1 MRRAGSRP
9 PQDRDDDLKR
19 EIQAHLELE
28 AEERLA
34 DGMSPNEA
42 RSAARRVFGNVLRT
56 REDARAVWIAP
67 WIDHTLQDLRY
78 AARGLRRAPAIP
90 VAIILTTALAVGVN
104 LAMVGLIDRALL
116 SPPAHIID
124 PHRVFSIAFETTGP
138 SGEKGLVATASFLSF
153 EAIRSAVPD
162 VTPAAWTT
170 SETSLTAGDQRLAVK
185 AMAVTHDYFAMLGVP
200 AHKGRTLIADDDTSL
215 GAAVAVLSH
224 SLWQRAFGGDE
235 QVLGRRLRLGGLE
248 LDVVGVM
255 PPGFSGHSTER
266 TDLWM
271 PMGTAMRDQPAW
283 QTAATLAFATIGV
296 RLGADQ
302 SVSSAATRLS
312 AATSARV
319 VLMPIIGADVA
330 PAPHEIAMWLAGVSL
345 VVLLA
350 GLANGATLSL
360 VRNARRRREAS
371 LRASLGAT
379 RARLAT
385 QVLIESAIVASIA
398 TGVAM
403 LVGYWLDELVR
414 RLLFPFLIESTGMT
428 RRVLISAASG
438 GACTLLVTAT
448 AGVLQLPAHI
458 GSADLR
464 GTRHNWRRWA
474 LRRELLIAQ
483 TTLAVVL
490 LTAAGML
497 GQEYYRVLASDQ
509 YARIDD
515 VVVAEFARGP
525 GLMSATEQDAMLT
538 SAVEQVRGL
547 PGVAAATVFFV
558 LPYYNVMAPPID
570 VPGRGEPRVG
580 GELPFLIESTPDL
593 LDILRV
599 EIVRGRRFTAAD
611 GASAPPV
618 AIVSEAMART
628 VWPGVSALGQCIRIG
643 LDPDWD
649 PRTAS
654 GPPRPPATAP
664 CREIVGIARDWQ
676 PPSDSPG
683 GARRIAHY
691 YVPFSQGLQRPPR
704 MALPRVSG
712 LVLRQEPGI
721 DLSGDLIRRAV
732 AGGKDDLPLLDVRP
746 FAALQRPRLVHWLM
760 GTKLLL
766 LFGALALATAAVGI
780 HAAFAHVVVQR
791 RHELAVRLAVGASRG
806 DVLLMVLREAAAL
819 AARGIV
825 AGVIVAVLA
834 GWSARSLIV
843 GLESPG
849 SMVIALTGSLVLFV
863 AMLATWIPALTAS
876 RAEPGVLLRS
886 E

>member
-1 MRRAGSRP
+1 MRGS
-9 PQDRDDDLKR
+9 RDDDLKR

-28 AEERLA
+28 AEERVA
-34 DGMSPNEA
+34 DGMSPAEA
-42 RSAARRVFGNVLRT
+42 RNAAHRAFGNVLRI
-56 REDARAVWIAP
+56 REDARAVWVAP
-67 WIDHTLQDLRY
+67 WLDHTVQDFRY
-78 AARGLRRAPAIP
+78 AVRGLRRTPAIP

-124 PHRVFSIAFETTGP
+124 PHCVFSIAFETTGP
-138 SGEKGLVATASFLSF
+138 SGEKGLASTTSFLSF
-153 EAIRSAVPD
+153 EAIRTAVPD
-162 VTPAAWTT
+162 VTPAAWTASGT
-170 SETSLTAGDQRLAVK
+170 SVTVGDQRLPVK
-185 AMAVTHDYFAMLGVP
+185 ARAVTHGYFSMLGVA
-200 AHKGRTLIADDDTSL
+200 AHKGRTLIADDDASSP

-224 SLWQRAFGGDE
+224 SLWQRGFGGDE
-235 QVLGRRLRLGGLE
+235 QVLGRRLKLGGLE

-266 TDLWM
+266 TDLWV
-271 PMGTAMRDQPAW
+271 PLRTAMRDLPGW
-283 QTAATLAFATIGV
+283 ETASTLAFAEIGV
-296 RLGADQ
+296 RLPADQ
-302 SVSSAATRLS
+302 SVSSAATMLS
-312 AATSARV
+312 AAAGARV
-319 VLMPIIGADVA
+319 ALFPIIGADVA
-330 PAPHEIAMWLAGVSL
+330 PAPHQIAMWLAGVSL

-350 GLANGATLSL
+350 GLTNCATLSL
-360 VRNARRRREAS
+360 VRNARRRREAGI
-371 LRASLGAT
+371 RASLGAT
-379 RARLAT
+379 RVRLAT
-385 QVLIESAIVASIA
+385 QVLIESAIVASLA
-398 TGVAM
+398 TGVA
-403 LVGYWLDELVR
+403 VVAGYWLDEIVR

-428 RRVLISAASG
+428 RRVLVSAATG
-438 GACTLLVTAT
+438 GACTLLVTAA
-448 AGVLQLPAHI
+448 AGILQLPADVT
-458 GSADLR
+458 SAELR
-464 GTRHNWRRWA
+464 GARRSWRRWA
-474 LRRELLIAQ
+474 LRRELLISQ

-497 GQEYYRVLASDQ
+497 GQEYYRELASDQ

-525 GLMSATEQDAMLT
+525 GSMSAAEQDALLT
-538 SAVEQVRGL
+538 SAAERVRGL

-570 VPGRGEPRVG
+570 VPGRGEPRVD
-580 GELPFLIESTPDL
+580 GELPFLIESTPEL

-599 EIVRGRRFTAAD
+599 EVVRGRRFTAAD

-628 VWPGVSALGQCIRIG
+628 VWPGVSALGKCIRIG
-643 LDPDWD
+643 LDSEWD

-654 GPPRPPATAP
+654 GPPTPPASAP

-676 PPSDSPG
+676 PPSGSPG

-691 YVPFSQGLQRPPR
+691 YVPFSQGLERPPR

-712 LVLRQEPGI
+712 LVLRQESGI
-721 DLSGDLIRRAV
+721 DLSGEGIRRAV
-732 AGGKDDLPLLDVRP
+732 AGSKDDLPLLEVRP

-780 HAAFAHVVVQR
+780 HAAFAHAVVQR
-791 RHELAVRLAVGASRG
+791 RHEIAVRLAVGASRG
-806 DVLLMVLREAAAL
+806 DVLLMVLREGSVV
-819 AARGIV
+819 AARGLVAGIIV
-825 AGVIVAVLA
+825 AILA
-834 GWSARSLIV
+834 GWSARSLIF

-849 SMVIALTGSLVLFV
+849 PTVIALTGSLVLLV
-863 AMLATWIPALTAS
+863 ATLATWMPALSAS

>member
-1 MRRAGSRP
+1 MRGS
-9 PQDRDDDLKR
+9 RDDDLKR

-28 AEERLA
+28 AEQRVA
-34 DGMSPNEA
+34 GGMSPAEA
-42 RSAARRVFGNVLRT
+42 RSAAHRAFGNVLRI
-56 REDARAVWIAP
+56 REDARAVWVAP
-67 WIDHTLQDLRY
+67 WLDHTVQDLRY
-78 AARGLRRAPAIP
+78 AIRGLRRTPGIP

-124 PHRVFSIAFETTGP
+124 PQRVFSIAFETIGP
-138 SGEKGLVATASFLSF
+138 SGEKGLVGTTSFLSF
-153 EAIRSAVPD
+153 EAIRTAVPD
-162 VTPAAWTT
+162 VTPAAWTGSGT
-170 SETSLTAGDQRLAVK
+170 SVTVGDQRLAVK
-185 AMAVTHDYFAMLGVP
+185 SMAVTHGYFSMLGVP
-200 AHKGRTLIADDDTSL
+200 ARKGRTLVADDDASSQ

-224 SLWQRAFGGDE
+224 ALWQRAFGGDE
-235 QVLGRRLRLGGLE
+235 QVLGRRLKLGGLE

-266 TDLWM
+266 TDLWV
-271 PMGTAMRDQPAW
+271 PLPTAMRDLPGW
-283 QTAATLAFATIGV
+283 QTAPTLAFAQIGV
-296 RLGADQ
+296 RLAPDQ
-302 SVSSAATRLS
+302 SVSRAAALLTAATG
-312 AATSARV
+312 ARV
-319 VLMPIIGADVA
+319 VLFPVIGADVA
-330 PAPHEIAMWLAGVSL
+330 PAPHQIAMWLAGVSL

-371 LRASLGAT
+371 IRASLGAT

-385 QVLIESAIVASIA
+385 QVLIESAIVAGLA
-398 TGVAM
+398 TGVAVI
-403 LVGYWLDELVR
+403 LGYWLDEIVR
-414 RLLFPFLIESTGMT
+414 RLLFPFLIESVGMT
-428 RRVLISAASG
+428 RRVLVAAAAG
-438 GACTLLVTAT
+438 GACTLLVTAA
-448 AGVLQLPAHI
+448 AGILQLPPQVT
-458 GSADLR
+458 SAELR
-464 GTRHNWRRWA
+464 GTRRGWRRWA

-497 GQEYYRVLASDQ
+497 GQEYDRELASDQ

-525 GLMSATEQDAMLT
+525 GSMSTADQDALLT
-538 SAVEQVRGL
+538 SAVERVREV

-558 LPYYNVMAPPID
+558 LPYYNVMAPPIEI
-570 VPGRGEPRVG
+570 PGRGEPLIG
-580 GELPFLIESTPDL
+580 GELPYLIESTPEL

-599 EIVRGRRFTAAD
+599 EVVRGRPFTAAD

-628 VWPGVSALGQCIRIG
+628 VWPGVSALGKCIRIG
-643 LDPDWD
+643 LDPEWD
-649 PRTAS
+649 PRTAI
-654 GPPRPPATAP
+654 GPPKPPASAP
-664 CREIVGIARDWQ
+664 CREVVGIARDWQ
-676 PPSDSPG
+676 PPSNSPA

-691 YVPFSQGLQRPPR
+691 YVPFAQGVQRPPQ

-712 LVLRQEPGI
+712 LVLRPESGI
-721 DLSGDLIRRAV
+721 DLSGDGIRRAV
-732 AGGKDDLPLLDVRP
+732 ARGRDDLPLLELRR
-746 FAALQRPRLVHWLM
+746 FAALQRPRLAHWLM

-780 HAAFAHVVVQR
+780 HAAFAHAVVQR
-791 RHELAVRLAVGASRG
+791 RHEIAVRLAVGASRG
-806 DVLLMVLREAAAL
+806 DVVLMVLRQGSVV

-825 AGVIVAVLA
+825 AGVIVAILA

-849 SMVIALTGSLVLFV
+849 PVVIVLTGSLVLVV
-863 AMLATWIPALTAS
+863 AILATWIPALTAS
-876 RAEPGVLLRS
+876 RAEPDLLLRS